1 MQRLEPGYRFEAIFC
16 ALSNHSTAMSHPL
29 PDLPHGDLIL
39 GVETSGRSGS
49 VALCRG
55 TEVVVERTLAE
66 AGRRHAQS
74 LVAEVAEV
82 LREADVRPHDVRILG
97 VSAGPGSFTGLRVG
111 VVFAKTWAYATH
123 ARLVAVNTLEAIAE
137 AAPGDA
143 LRIWVLSDA
152 QRSDVYAGC
161 YARTA
166 PGGPLRVEHEIA
178 ILPMTEWQ
186 TMVAEGDVV
195 TGPGVDKLP
204 GHFGMT
210 FAASDVRLPR
220 AAIIAR
226 LALETDRKG
235 HWADPATL
243 EPYYVRKSAAE
254 ELRDGA

>member
-1 MQRLEPGYRFEAIFC
+1 M
-16 ALSNHSTAMSHPL
+16 
-29 PDLPHGDLIL
+29 
-39 GVETSGRSGS
+39 
-49 VALCRG
+49 
-55 TEVVVERTLAE
+55 ERTLPE

-82 LREADVRPHDVRILG
+82 VRGAGVRPHDVRIVG

-111 VVFAKTWAYATH
+111 VVFAKTWAYATGG
-123 ARLVAVNTLEAIAE
+123 RLVAVNTLETIAE
-137 AAPGDA
+137 AAPVDC

-166 PGGPLRVEHEIA
+166 PGGPLSIRQEIA

-186 TMVAEGDVV
+186 QQVEEGDAV

-204 GHFGMT
+204 ENLPLNFL
-210 FAASDVRLPR
+210 AADVRLPR
-220 AAIIAR
+220 ATIVAR
-226 LALETDRKG
+226 LARELDRQG
-235 HWADPATL
+235 VSADPATL
-243 EPYYVRKSAAE
+243 EPFYIRKSAAE